1 MVSPVATLT
10 SLTVTVVGPEGLVEY
25 WPDVVRT
32 AWFAAGVLVVLVV
45 GVYLVQPV
53 LSRVV
58 QSRNRNNPTLQEAI
72 TRYFRLVVLVAAFF
86 VGAAVAG
93 YGQFLTNSALVIAAA
108 TLAIGVAAQ
117 TVIGSL
123 ISGLVLVLDPEF
135 NIGNYIE
142 WADGEG
148 TIRSIT
154 LRVTRVQT
162 ASGAL
167 ITIPNTVLTSQAI
180 TRPYGHGRYQV
191 VERINLAYE
200 DDVDEALRHL
210 RETAAELDGILD
222 APSPNVYVEE
232 FGGDAIIA
240 RVHYWLEEPGRHD
253 VFATRSAYA
262 QSVKTRFEDAGLT
275 ISPASKRDLLGRID
289 VDLGSRTVDPTRD
302 SHRE

>member
-1 MVSPVATLT
+1 MISPVAAFT
-10 SLTVTVVGPEGLVEY
+10 SPTVTVVGPEGLAEY

-45 GVYLVQPV
+45 GVYLLQPV
-53 LSRVV
+53 LARVV
-58 QSRNRNNPTLQEAI
+58 RSRNRNNPTLEEAV
-72 TRYFRLVVLVAAFF
+72 TRYFRLVVLVVAFF

-123 ISGLVLVLDPEF
+123 ISGVVLVLDPEF

-162 ASGAL
+162 PGGAL
-167 ITIPNTVLTSQAI
+167 VTIPNTVLTSQAI
-180 TRPYGHGRYQV
+180 TRPFGHGRYQV
-191 VERINLAYE
+191 VERIGFAYE
-200 DDVDEALRHL
+200 DDVDAALSHLGEA
-210 RETAAELDGILD
+210 AIELENILD

-232 FGGDAIIA
+232 FGSDAVIA
-240 RVHYWLEEPGRHD
+240 HVHYWLEDPDRRD
-253 VFATRSAYA
+253 VLAVRSAYA
-262 QSVKTRFEDAGLT
+262 QSVKTRFEAAGLT
-275 ISPASKRDLLGRID
+275 ISPASKRDLQGRID
-289 VDLGSRTVDPTRD
+289 VETSDPSVDVRG
-302 SHRE
+302 E

>member
-1 MVSPVATLT
+1 MVSSVSAIVPRTVA
-10 SLTVTVVGPEGLVEY
+10 VVGPEALTEY
-25 WPDVVRT
+25 WPDVVRS
-32 AWFAAGVLVVLVV
+32 AWFSAVVLVVLVV
-45 GVYLVQPV
+45 GVYLLEPV
-53 LSRVV
+53 LSRIVR
-58 QSRNRNNPTLQEAI
+58 SRNRNNATLQEAVS
-72 TRYFRLVVLVAAFF
+72 RYFRLVVLVVALL

-93 YGQFLTNSALVIAAA
+93 YSEFLTNSALVVAAA

-123 ISGLVLVLDPEF
+123 VSGLVLVLDPEF

-167 ITIPNTVLTSQAI
+167 ITIPNTVLTSQAV

-200 DDVDEALRHL
+200 DEIDEALGHL
-210 RETAAELDGILD
+210 REAAAELEGILD

-232 FGGDAIIA
+232 FAGDAVVA

-262 QSVKTRFEDAGLT
+262 QSVKTRFEAAGLT
-275 ISPASKRDLLGRID
+275 ISPASKRDLLGGID
-289 VDLGSRTVDPTRD
+289 VDLGSRAAAPVRD

>member
-1 MVSPVATLT
+1 MVSPVAAFT
-10 SLTVTVVGPEGLVEY
+10 SPTVTVVGPEGLAEY

-45 GVYLVQPV
+45 GVYLLQPV
-53 LSRVV
+53 LARVV
-58 QSRNRNNPTLQEAI
+58 RSRNRNNPTLEEAV
-72 TRYFRLVVLVAAFF
+72 TRYFRLVVLVVAFF

-123 ISGLVLVLDPEF
+123 ISGVVLVLDPEF

-162 ASGAL
+162 PGGAL
-167 ITIPNTVLTSQAI
+167 VTIPNTVLTSQAI
-180 TRPYGHGRYQV
+180 TRPFGHGRYQV
-191 VERINLAYE
+191 VERIGFAYE
-200 DDVDEALRHL
+200 DDVDAALSHLGEAAIDL
-210 RETAAELDGILD
+210 ENILD

-232 FGGDAIIA
+232 FGSDAVIA
-240 RVHYWLEEPGRHD
+240 HVHYWLEDPDRRD
-253 VFATRSAYA
+253 VLAVRSAYA
-262 QSVKTRFEDAGLT
+262 QSVKTRFEAAGLT
-275 ISPASKRDLLGRID
+275 ISPASKRDLQGRID
-289 VDLGSRTVDPTRD
+289 VETSDPSVDVRG
-302 SHRE
+302 E

>member
-1 MVSPVATLT
+1 MVSPVSAIIPC
-10 SLTVTVVGPEGLVEY
+10 TVAVVGPEGLAEY
-25 WPDVVRT
+25 WPDVVRA
-32 AWFAAGVLVVLVV
+32 AWFSAGVLVVLVV
-45 GVYLVQPV
+45 GVYLFGPI

-58 QSRNRNNPTLQEAI
+58 RSRNRNNPTLQEAVG
-72 TRYFRLVVLVAAFF
+72 RYFRLVVLVVALF

-93 YGQFLTNSALVIAAA
+93 YGQFLTNSALVVAAA

-191 VERINLAYE
+191 VERISLAYE
-200 DDVDEALRHL
+200 DDVDEALQHL
-210 RETAAELDGILD
+210 QAAATELDDILD

-232 FGGDAIIA
+232 FGGDAVVA

-262 QSVKTRFEDAGLT
+262 QSVKTRFEEAGLT

-289 VDLGSRTVDPTRD
+289 VDFGSHAVDPARD

>member
-1 MVSPVATLT
+1 MVSPVAAFT
-10 SLTVTVVGPEGLVEY
+10 SPTVTVVGPEGLAEY

-45 GVYLVQPV
+45 GVYLLQPV
-53 LSRVV
+53 LARVV
-58 QSRNRNNPTLQEAI
+58 RSRNRNNPTLEEAV
-72 TRYFRLVVLVAAFF
+72 TRYFRLVVLVVAFF

-123 ISGLVLVLDPEF
+123 ISGVVLVLDPEF

-162 ASGAL
+162 PGGAL
-167 ITIPNTVLTSQAI
+167 VTIPNTVLTSQAI
-180 TRPYGHGRYQV
+180 TRPFGHGRYQV
-191 VERINLAYE
+191 VERIGFAYE
-200 DDVDEALRHL
+200 DDVDAALSHLGEAAIDL
-210 RETAAELDGILD
+210 ENILD

-232 FGGDAIIA
+232 FGSDAVIA
-240 RVHYWLEEPGRHD
+240 HVHYWLEDPDRRD
-253 VFATRSAYA
+253 VLAVRSAYA
-262 QSVKTRFEDAGLT
+262 QSVKTRFEAAGLT
-275 ISPASKRDLLGRID
+275 ISPASKRDLQGRID
-289 VDLGSRTVDPTRD
+289 VETSDPSVGVRG
-302 SHRE
+302 E